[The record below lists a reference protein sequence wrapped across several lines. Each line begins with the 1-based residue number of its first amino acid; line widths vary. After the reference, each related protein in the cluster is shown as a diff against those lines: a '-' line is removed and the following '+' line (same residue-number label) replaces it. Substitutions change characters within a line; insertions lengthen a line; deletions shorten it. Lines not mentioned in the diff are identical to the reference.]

1 MVEQHG
7 GEPVWAFPP
16 QHMGPFA
23 RSGLRH
29 AHHPAPRMRQ
39 SPLAA
44 RAPVNSF
51 ADILLT
57 LGFHDPQ
64 EVARLVRAWM
74 EIFDAIQP
82 QSVVL
87 DFAPAAQLAAHLVGM
102 RAYQLTNGFDAP
114 REPCPPFGL
123 RGNTPEQQRVH
134 AARLGLLSSVLQ
146 AVGQGCVGRRDVC
159 AASFFAWPEKAFD
172 TIPELDIHGPR
183 ASRFWLGPLGEA
195 QQVTEVPWPH
205 AKSGGKRVFAYVRN
219 APGITEL
226 FDELS
231 AARVNSLCVWPD
243 VSDSH
248 LQRYAHADICITRN
262 PAPLDRVLAQADAV
276 VSNGSANVI
285 CKSLLAGKPLLLL
298 PIDME
303 KHLAAR
309 AVVAMGAGA
318 IWGVASPG
326 AGALRNFLESAAL
339 QDGARRLAARYRG
352 HDFESAKATFA
363 VALVN
368 GHAESPTSAAAY
380 PKAGLTT
387 SSRRHIERQT

>member
-1 MVEQHG
+1 
-7 GEPVWAFPP
+7 
-16 QHMGPFA
+16 MG
-23 RSGLRH
+23 
-29 AHHPAPRMRQ
+29 Q

-51 ADILLT
+51 ADVLLT

-64 EVARLVRAWM
+64 EVARVVRAWM

-87 DFAPAAQLAAHLVGM
+87 DFAPAAQLAAHLVGL

-123 RGNTPEQQRVH
+123 RGNSPEQQRVH

-146 AVGQGCVGRRDVC
+146 TVGQDCASRRDVC

-205 AKSGGKRVFAYVRN
+205 PESGGKRVFAYVRN
-219 APGITEL
+219 APGITKL
-226 FDELS
+226 FDEL
-231 AARVNSLCVWPD
+231 AEARVNALCVWPD

-248 LQRYAHADICITRN
+248 LQRYAGTDMRVTRN
-262 PAPLDRVLAQADAV
+262 PAPLDSVLPQADAV

-309 AVVAMGAGA
+309 AVVAMGAGV
-318 IWGVASPG
+318 IWGAGSPG
-326 AGALRNFLESAAL
+326 TGALRSVLESSAL
-339 QDGARRLAARYRG
+339 LVGARRLAARYRG
-352 HDFESAKATFA
+352 HDFESAKAAFA
-363 VALVN
+363 LALTG
-368 GHAESPTSAAAY
+368 GHAERPDTGGRLSE
-380 PKAGLTT
+380 
-387 SSRRHIERQT
+387 SRVDDIQQEAH

>member
-1 MVEQHG
+1 MVEQRG

-16 QHMGPFA
+16 QHTATFA

-51 ADILLT
+51 PDILLT

-64 EVARLVRAWM
+64 EVVRLVRAWM

-87 DFAPAAQLAAHLVGM
+87 DFAPAAQLAAHLVGV

-146 AVGQGCVGRRDVC
+146 TVGQDCAGRRDVC

-205 AKSGGKRVFAYVRN
+205 AESGGKRVFAYVRN
-219 APGITEL
+219 APGITDL
-226 FDELS
+226 FDEL
-231 AARVNSLCVWPD
+231 AEARVNTLCVWPD
-243 VSDSH
+243 VSDAH
-248 LQRYAHADICITRN
+248 LLRYANTDIRITRN
-262 PAPLDRVLAQADAV
+262 PVPLDSVVPQADAV

-298 PIDME
+298 PMDRE

-309 AVVAMGAGA
+309 AVVAMGAGV
-318 IWGVASPG
+318 IWGAGSSG

-339 QDGARRLAARYRG
+339 QDGVRRLATRYRG
-352 HDFESAKATFA
+352 HDFERTKKAFA
-363 VALVN
+363 AALVC
-368 GHAESPTSAAAY
+368 GHESPAPAAAY